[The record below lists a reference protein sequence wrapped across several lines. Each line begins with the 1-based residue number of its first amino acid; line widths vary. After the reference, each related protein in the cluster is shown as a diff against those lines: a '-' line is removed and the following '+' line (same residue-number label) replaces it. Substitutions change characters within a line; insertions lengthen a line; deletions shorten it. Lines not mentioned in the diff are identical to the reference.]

1 MSCATILRMR
11 PLIVLEH
18 EDDDLFR
25 STVAEVTAAGW
36 NRVEDFE
43 TAPQEWDVSARRIV
57 YTGYIEEPADV
68 SAALLLVARGAG
80 LVAVLRCDARTRR
93 SFLHDLR
100 RVGLIELRSEDDISP
115 ILKLTEEQLA
125 LIEYLA
131 TGSTVGQAA
140 TRINRSR
147 RTADRLL
154 AAAREALNVT
164 SNAEAVTLLR
174 TRLDRWRKV

>member
-1 MSCATILRMR
+1 MCATIVAMR
-11 PLIVLEH
+11 PLIVIEH

-25 STVAEVTAAGW
+25 STVAEVVAAGW
-36 NRVEDFE
+36 NRLEGFDLGPE
-43 TAPQEWDVSARRIV
+43 GWEVSARQV
-57 YTGYIEEPADV
+57 VCTGFIEEPADV
-68 SAALLLVARGAG
+68 SAALLSVARGAG
-80 LVAVLRCDARTRR
+80 LVAVLRCDASTRR

-100 RVGLIELRSEDDISP
+100 RVGLIELRNEEELSP
-115 ILKLTEEQLA
+115 ILKLSEEQLE

-154 AAAREALNVT
+154 ASAREELNVKT
-164 SNAEAVTLLR
+164 NAEAVTLLR
-174 TRLDRWRKV
+174 RRLARWRKP